1 MTKSNATKK
10 KSKRVMTRSKH
21 QSNIAKEL
29 RQAVLLDLCNRI
41 EGAKSASGDSD
52 RIPYGMV
59 QRLVSEVKGDHA
71 WISRDKINNA
81 LRAQAA
87 AKTCPSAASS
97 FA

>member
-10 KSKRVMTRSKH
+10 SKTVMTRSKH
-21 QSNIAKEL
+21 QSNVAKEL

-81 LRAQAA
+81 LRARAA
-87 AKTCPSAASS
+87 AKTRPSAASS